1 MLYQTNTLKT
11 IKLKFDGFC
20 YYIGMNI
27 SNVISTTVEDL
38 FQHFDYKINPL
49 AVSRARLIAYECT
62 VNSNTHDV
70 YEIVIEGNP
79 RYFGTA
85 GVEYVRNIEDE
96 VAYMTSWTRPKGI
109 KLLEHHSEGSESIF
123 LYELDSPFLDN
134 KFTR

>member
-1 MLYQTNTLKT
+1 
-11 IKLKFDGFC
+11 
-20 YYIGMNI
+20 MNI

-70 YEIVIEGNP
+70 YELVIEGTP

-85 GVEYVRNIEDE
+85 NVEYVRNIEDE